1 MLAVCRRCRVARA
14 SVRHT
19 HTAIPAVPT
28 LAINSELPRNV
39 SAVPTHELF
48 VKAGLV
54 APARAGLFHW
64 LPVGAAILHR
74 VELLVR
80 ARMEAAGAEE
90 ISLLLVSLAA
100 LWRQTGRWDNPE
112 LFKLR
117 DGGGDEFCLA
127 PTCEEEVTALARHA
141 VRGYRD
147 LPRLYFQIGRK
158 YRDEKRPRAGLLR
171 AREFVMKDAYSFDA
185 SEAAAL
191 AMYDRV
197 VAAYVAVFTDL
208 RVPVVKAEADS
219 GAIGGILLHE
229 WHYLSALGED
239 RVFTCSECGQ
249 SLNVEKTLSYPRPQA
264 QAQLPTPS
272 VDEGD
277 LAGLGASA
285 STAAV
290 EYFLT
295 SPASTLVCAYYPA
308 TRTLEPTL
316 LKLHLPDIDLSLRA
330 PSCDGTPFRTFH
342 DLDLLMG
349 KKVIRVIDPRLGPAD
364 ALPDFPIPFVNRLF
378 ITTLFDTPIVAA
390 HEGEVCGTCEE
401 GTLGVNRAI
410 EVGHTFYLGDKY
422 TKALGWQ
429 MEVPE
434 GTATVKRHPLMGCYG
449 IGVSRIIAAIG
460 EILRDAD
467 GFRWPAAIAPWS
479 ATVIDAQDH
488 PDRQI
493 LASRQ
498 LATAAVPH
506 RVDARPVG
514 LGRKVRDAALI
525 GVPLAVIVGKKWPM
539 VEIEVR
545 GVQFEQSW
553 RAAQRDASEWLVEE
567 ATEKTRQRHTV
578 PHERLGECVAALL
591 RDM

>member
-1 MLAVCRRCRVARA
+1 MLAVRCRCRVAAA
-14 SVRHT
+14 SAVRRT
-19 HTAIPAVPT
+19 HTAVPAVPT

-48 VKAGLV
+48 VKAGMV

-74 VELLVR
+74 LELLVR

-112 LFKLR
+112 LFKLH

-197 VAAYVAVFTDL
+197 VAAYVAIFADL

-249 SLNVEKTLSYPRPQA
+249 SLNVEKTLSFPPLQA
-264 QAQLPTPS
+264 QSAPS
-272 VDEGD
+272 ANG
-277 LAGLGASA
+277 GIQGASA
-285 STAAV
+285 PTAAV

-308 TRTLEPTL
+308 SRSLEPTL

-330 PSCDGTPFRTFH
+330 PSCDGAPFGAFH

-349 KKVIRVIDPRLGPAD
+349 KRVIRIIDPRLGPAD

-410 EVGHTFYLGDKY
+410 EVGHTFYLGDRY

-434 GTATVKRHPLMGCYG
+434 GTSTVKRHPLMGCYG

-479 ATVIDAQDH
+479 ATVIDAQGNE
-488 PDRQI
+488 DRQI

-506 RVDARPVG
+506 RVDARSVG

-578 PHERLGECVAALL
+578 HYERLGECVAALL